1 MKKILTKNWKDESG
15 VIMVEAAIYFP
26 IVIFTVFAMIYLGMI
41 KYQESILTYQVQR
54 LAVIGSREVAYAGYE
69 AFTGDGSLESTAVD
83 FKGDSDFQ
91 SNVETYY
98 DAKAKHLYHEWQ
110 FQYGGEE
117 GRLEGKL
124 NDMLEQKSFLTGIN
138 TTADVKIRN
147 YVIGKQITVKASYG
161 LKSPKLLE
169 YIGVPMD
176 MTLHTTIV
184 QSASNPVELVRNV
197 DLAFDLI
204 DFLMERFHVKDRVDS
219 FLKKVE
225 DIKDKIL

>member
-204 DFLMERFHVKDRVDS
+204 DFLLERFHVKDRVDS